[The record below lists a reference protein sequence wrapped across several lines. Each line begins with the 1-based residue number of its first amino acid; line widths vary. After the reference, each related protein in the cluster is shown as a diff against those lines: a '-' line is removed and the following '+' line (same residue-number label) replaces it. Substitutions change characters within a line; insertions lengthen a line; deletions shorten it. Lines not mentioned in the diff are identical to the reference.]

1 MTAPQNA
8 EILLVIDQFEEL
20 FTLAD
25 AADQKPFADTVL
37 ALADPKDTSLRVV
50 LTMRWDYYHLCSTI
64 PPLYARLEANNRRAR
79 FTLNAMTNKGLR
91 DCIERPLER
100 AGRPQDERRALA
112 DVVLKDVGQR
122 PSNLALL
129 EMALTEAWNKRVE
142 HDGNM
147 IEAYI
152 AIGRVDGALATT
164 ADEVVDKKLLEQE
177 RPMVEPLFVRLVKL
191 FDSDTFSRK
200 THLTED
206 RP

>member
-1 MTAPQNA
+1 M
-8 EILLVIDQFEEL
+8 
-20 FTLAD
+20 
-25 AADQKPFADTVL
+25 
-37 ALADPKDTSLRVV
+37 
-50 LTMRWDYYHLCSTI
+50 
-64 PPLYARLEANNRRAR
+64 
-79 FTLNAMTNKGLR
+79 
-91 DCIERPLER
+91 
-100 AGRPQDERRALA
+100 
-112 DVVLKDVGQR
+112 
-122 PSNLALL
+122 
-129 EMALTEAWNKRVE
+129 TEAWNKRVE